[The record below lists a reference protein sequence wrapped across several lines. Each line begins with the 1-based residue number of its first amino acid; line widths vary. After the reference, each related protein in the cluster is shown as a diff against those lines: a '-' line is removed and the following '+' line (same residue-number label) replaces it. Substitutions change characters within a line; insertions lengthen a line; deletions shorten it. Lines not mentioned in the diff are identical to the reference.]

1 MSINKP
7 LFDDIYH
14 NCSDIISKSSDNNI
28 QKKRVKLN
36 SAYTKLCV
44 EENPELQEFYSI
56 VHELRL
62 YQYIKDLG
70 IAINAAN
77 DEKAGPDFIT
87 DLGYIECISATKG
100 LLGTPERQWLDKRL
114 KESMNRYIAA
124 LPRLSGAILDKE
136 KKYGVYI
143 KNQKLD
149 PQKPRIIAVST
160 SIFSNEFR
168 SELCMELIFKI
179 LYGIGCSTLA
189 FNLKTNSFVD
199 EDSIDTRSYEDI
211 GVKPPKNI
219 ELPLNYFEREEFSEI
234 SGVIINNNS
243 IGEELQKNYCC
254 LLLNNLAKVPINRSL
269 LNGIKYFAFIES
281 DDKYKTY
288 RWFNE

>member
-124 LPRLSGAILDKE
+124 LSAPEYSSQAEYLYSG
-136 KKYGVYI
+136 
-143 KNQKLD
+143 N
-149 PQKPRIIAVST
+149 
-160 SIFSNEFR
+160 
-168 SELCMELIFKI
+168 
-179 LYGIGCSTLA
+179 
-189 FNLKTNSFVD
+189 
-199 EDSIDTRSYEDI
+199 
-211 GVKPPKNI
+211 
-219 ELPLNYFEREEFSEI
+219 FERY
-234 SGVIINNNS
+234 SGLTTGAYGS
-243 IGEELQKNYCC
+243 KYLSSLQPQSSVSYHLR
-254 LLLNNLAKVPINRSL
+254 LL
-269 LNGIKYFAFIES
+269 
-281 DDKYKTY
+281 
-288 RWFNE
+288 